1 MSFFPADM
9 PRPDPDYDDKGFWK
23 NCSEKRLCFQAC
35 GDCGALRHPPTPI
48 CHACH
53 SVDVKWTQAPTTGV
67 IYSYNVVHHA
77 GHAAVETVLPY
88 VGALV
93 EFEGCAGVRLITNV
107 TDVDPGMMAIGMRVQ
122 LWWDDIGED
131 MFIPRFKPAGSGNQG
146 EG

>member
-9 PRPDPDYDDKGFWK
+9 PRPEPNYDDEGFWK
-23 NCSEKRLCFQAC
+23 NYAEKRLCFQAC

-53 SVDVKWTQAPTTGV
+53 SVEVTWLEAPSTGT

-77 GHAAVETVLPY
+77 GHTAVESALPY

-93 EFEGCAGVRLITNV
+93 EFEGFPGVRLVTNV
-107 TDVDPGMMAIGMRVQ
+107 TDVDPAAMQIGTRVN
-122 LWWDDIGED
+122 LWWDDIGEG
-131 MFIPRFKPAGSGNQG
+131 MFIPRFKPA
-146 EG
+146 